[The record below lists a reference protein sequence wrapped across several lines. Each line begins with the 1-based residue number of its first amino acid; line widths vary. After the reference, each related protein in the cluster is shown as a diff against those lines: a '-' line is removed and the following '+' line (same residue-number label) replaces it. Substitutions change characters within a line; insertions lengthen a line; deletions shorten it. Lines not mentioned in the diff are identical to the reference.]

1 MTSEEFDVLIE
12 PGGHAIR
19 VSRDTN
25 VLGVALAA
33 GLALPH
39 SCRGGRCASCKSRLL
54 SGVIEY
60 PHGTPPGIT
69 SAEIARGEVLL
80 CQARP
85 RSDLRIETRR
95 VPTTTINSIEAEL
108 TGFERLPFGALKVA
122 LRRTTNE
129 SFGARAGQFVDLDNG
144 ADVFDRVVLIE
155 AATDTLVVE
164 VVHGSPLAEWLEAS
178 TGSGALVR
186 LTGPFDATR

>member
-1 MTSEEFDVLIE
+1 MTSEEFAVLIE
-12 PGGHAIR
+12 PGGHTIR

-25 VLGVALAA
+25 VLDVALAA

-60 PHGTPPGIT
+60 PYGTPPGIT
-69 SAEIARGEVLL
+69 AAEIARGEVLL

-95 VPTTTINSIEAEL
+95 VTSINSIEAEL
-108 TGFERLPFGALKVA
+108 TGFERLPFGALKVG
-122 LRRTTNE
+122 LRRTTDAT
-129 SFGARAGQFVDLDNG
+129 FGARPGQFVDLDNG
-144 ADVFDRVVLIE
+144 AAVFDRVVLIE
-155 AATDTLVVE
+155 AANGTLAVE
-164 VVHGSPLAEWLEAS
+164 VVHDSPLAEWLEAS
-178 TGSGALVR
+178 TRVGTLMR
-186 LTGPFDATR
+186 LTGPFDAAR

>member
-1 MTSEEFDVLIE
+1 MNPDEFDVLIE

-19 VSRDTN
+19 VPRDAN

-60 PHGTPPGIT
+60 PYGTPPGIT
-69 SAEIARGEVLL
+69 AAEIARGEVLL

-95 VPTTTINSIEAEL
+95 MPSTITDSIEAEL
-108 TGFERLPFGALKVA
+108 TNFERLPFGALKVS
-122 LRRTTNE
+122 LRRATDAT
-129 SFGARAGQFVDLDNG
+129 FGACAGQFVDLDNG
-144 ADVFDRVVLIE
+144 AGVAIV
-155 AATDTLVVE
+155 AC
-164 VVHGSPLAEWLEAS
+164 
-178 TGSGALVR
+178 
-186 LTGPFDATR
+186 